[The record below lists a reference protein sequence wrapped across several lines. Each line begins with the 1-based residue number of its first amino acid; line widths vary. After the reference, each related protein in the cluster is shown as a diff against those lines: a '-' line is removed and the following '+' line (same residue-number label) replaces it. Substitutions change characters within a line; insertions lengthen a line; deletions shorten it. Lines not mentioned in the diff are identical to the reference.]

1 HVLILLDPLGPDLDR
16 LLSKWGVTPRRDL
29 VLDQRQRFDSPA
41 QLAVT
46 SFDKNHPATKDL
58 QLVLLDGARSLSVRS
73 LKGTEVTELLKSSPS
88 SWGETNMKVS
98 PSVPDGK
105 DARGPLVLGV
115 AVTKD
120 LSTPPS
126 ETEKPVEKKTS
137 RLVVLGCSSLPINM
151 YFAALGIENGALF
164 SMLINWLSE
173 DEMLL
178 DIPPKPSDDTSPVN
192 LTASQRRFVVLV
204 NWLGVSLAVLLA
216 GTTVW
221 WRRR

>member
-1 HVLILLDPLGPDLDR
+1 
-16 LLSKWGVTPRRDL
+16 
-29 VLDQRQRFDSPA
+29 
-41 QLAVT
+41 
-46 SFDKNHPATKDL
+46 
-58 QLVLLDGARSLSVRS
+58 
-73 LKGTEVTELLKSSPS
+73 
-88 SWGETNMKVS
+88 
-98 PSVPDGK
+98 
-105 DARGPLVLGV
+105 
-115 AVTKD
+115 
-120 LSTPPS
+120 
-126 ETEKPVEKKTS
+126 
-137 RLVVLGCSSLPINM
+137 
-151 YFAALGIENGALF
+151 